1 MEIVQEIYTGTL
13 DYKGIEFNF
22 ILNGNELRLVPPKDK
37 VQDVYRDFLTRPLG
51 NGAYTMNIPVM
62 EESHL
67 LGKCNESAKQI
78 IFITR
83 KGRNIGS
90 ENCVLLIEIQA
101 YILCKYKRNAINRI
115 RFSNSE
121 IDCIHPI
128 NSSFSFT
135 FGESIEEFNKTGILT
150 ITTKDWDATTTQK
163 QEFNVDGTIVS
174 AYFGVS
180 RGIST
185 KLGESPLSLK
195 SSLMFEFE
203 STDNFEFIYRLW
215 HIAKNFLC
223 FLCYRK
229 NVYLPTAELDAPCED
244 GKHEN
249 FAVLYVLGEDKE
261 TELDE
266 LKKGKYI
273 QQQYIVG
280 AEGAI
285 LSDIAS
291 DMLYLRHLPHSHS
304 PIDAARFIMITAAFE
319 WEFHRNYPQG
329 IPRNEET
336 TKVETEVS
344 EVLQNLVKSNTGKA
358 KKKYKFLL
366 KLVKSDSLQS
376 EIEQIGRDYGG
387 IVDIFGENLY
397 ALNHETLNY
406 SEMGTR
412 LADQRNHFAH
422 GDLDR
427 DFIGL
432 SLLDLIF
439 LQFVIYAMQLKYYG
453 VEEINVKRAINDLFA
468 RRLLIPDDSSN

>member
-1 MEIVQEIYTGTL
+1 M
-13 DYKGIEFNF
+13 
-22 ILNGNELRLVPPKDK
+22 
-37 VQDVYRDFLTRPLG
+37 
-51 NGAYTMNIPVM
+51 
-62 EESHL
+62 
-67 LGKCNESAKQI
+67 
-78 IFITR
+78 
-83 KGRNIGS
+83 
-90 ENCVLLIEIQA
+90 
-101 YILCKYKRNAINRI
+101 
-115 RFSNSE
+115 
-121 IDCIHPI
+121 
-128 NSSFSFT
+128 
-135 FGESIEEFNKTGILT
+135 
-150 ITTKDWDATTTQK
+150 
-163 QEFNVDGTIVS
+163 
-174 AYFGVS
+174 
-180 RGIST
+180 
-185 KLGESPLSLK
+185 
-195 SSLMFEFE
+195 
-203 STDNFEFIYRLW
+203 
-215 HIAKNFLC
+215 
-223 FLCYRK
+223 
-229 NVYLPTAELDAPCED
+229 YLPTAELDAPCED

-376 EIEQIGRDYGG
+376 EIEQIGRDYGE

>member
-203 STDNFEFIYRLW
+203 STDNCEFIYRL
-215 HIAKNFLC
+215 F
-223 FLCYRK
+223 
-229 NVYLPTAELDAPCED
+229 
-244 GKHEN
+244 
-249 FAVLYVLGEDKE
+249 
-261 TELDE
+261 
-266 LKKGKYI
+266 
-273 QQQYIVG
+273 
-280 AEGAI
+280 
-285 LSDIAS
+285 
-291 DMLYLRHLPHSHS
+291 
-304 PIDAARFIMITAAFE
+304 
-319 WEFHRNYPQG
+319 
-329 IPRNEET
+329 
-336 TKVETEVS
+336 
-344 EVLQNLVKSNTGKA
+344 
-358 KKKYKFLL
+358 
-366 KLVKSDSLQS
+366 SL
-376 EIEQIGRDYGG
+376 
-387 IVDIFGENLY
+387 F
-397 ALNHETLNY
+397 
-406 SEMGTR
+406 
-412 LADQRNHFAH
+412 
-422 GDLDR
+422 
-427 DFIGL
+427 
-432 SLLDLIF
+432 SLL
-439 LQFVIYAMQLKYYG
+439 QKKCVS
-453 VEEINVKRAINDLFA
+453 
-468 RRLLIPDDSSN
+468 PHC